1 MSFGSAEPK
10 GWTHHLVAPTPDSEV
25 KIHYVD
31 CPPTTSSPSS
41 TPKTILLIHGFPQ
54 TWYEFRHI
62 IPALTEMGLRVVAV
76 DYRGAGASTRPVG
89 GYDKMTMGKD
99 LGDLVVNVLGLK
111 KVLVLGHDIGSMVAV
126 GMTLQFRDVVEGLMI
141 MGESGAAAVSLSLS
155 RYEDGV

>member
-1 MSFGSAEPK
+1 
-10 GWTHHLVAPTPDSEV
+10 
-25 KIHYVD
+25 
-31 CPPTTSSPSS
+31 
-41 TPKTILLIHGFPQ
+41 
-54 TWYEFRHI
+54 
-62 IPALTEMGLRVVAV
+62 MGLRVIAV

-141 MGESGAAAVSLSLS
+141 MGESGGRSIALS
-155 RYEDGV
+155 RYI

>member
-1 MSFGSAEPK
+1 MSFGSAEPN

-31 CPPTTSSPSS
+31 CPPASSSPSS
-41 TPKTILLIHGFPQ
+41 SPKTILLIHGFPQ

-62 IPALTEMGLRVVAV
+62 IPALTEMGLRVIAV

-141 MGESGAAAVSLSLS
+141 MGESGGRSIALS
-155 RYEDGV
+155 RYI